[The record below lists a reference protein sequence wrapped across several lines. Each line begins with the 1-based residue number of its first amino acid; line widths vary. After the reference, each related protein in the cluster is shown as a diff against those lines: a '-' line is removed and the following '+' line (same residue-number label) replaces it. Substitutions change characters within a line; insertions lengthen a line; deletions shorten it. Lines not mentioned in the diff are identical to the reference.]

1 MVKEMSAAN
10 VSPVSAVGLV
20 EVRLRVSRAAQQVVA
35 KLTELRA
42 RYLVRRVSFL
52 GPGVPTASITQLKPV
67 TRLPHHKDVT
77 KGIAMRAVE
86 IIHWYGIDNAVYF
99 PGVGLGPLEA
109 ESNLLKLGAKVN
121 KPTLVLRMKLN
132 SFF

>member
-1 MVKEMSAAN
+1 MVKEVGAAN
-10 VSPVSAVGLV
+10 VSPVTAVGLV
-20 EVRLRVSRAAQQVVA
+20 KIRLRAGRAAQQVVS

-86 IIHWYGIDNAVYF
+86 IIHWYRINQVVYF

-109 ESNLLKLGAKVN
+109 ESSLLKLGTKVN
-121 KPTLVLRMKLN
+121 QLILVLKFK
-132 SFF
+132 S